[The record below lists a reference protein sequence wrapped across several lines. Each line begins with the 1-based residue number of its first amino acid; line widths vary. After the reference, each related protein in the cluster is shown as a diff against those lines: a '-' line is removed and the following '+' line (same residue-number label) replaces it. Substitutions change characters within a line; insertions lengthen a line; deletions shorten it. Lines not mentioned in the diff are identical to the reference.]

1 MTQITLDPREGGGA
15 SPLAGG
21 LSGAMIGRA
30 VGDAFVKLNPVK
42 LVKNP
47 VIFTTWIVAL
57 LSTISAAAAMAGGQ
71 SAGFAVQL
79 ALWLWATVLFANVA
93 ESVAEGRGKAAA
105 DSLRATRVTT
115 KAKLIVDPETGT
127 VIPTN
132 ASDLEIGSVILV
144 EAGDVIASDGE
155 IIEGVASVN
164 EAAIT
169 GESAPVIR
177 ESGGDRSA
185 VTGGTTVVSDWI
197 KVRITATRKP

>member
-1 MTQITLDPREGGGA
+1 MTQITLDPRGGEPGEGGR
-15 SPLAGG
+15 STPIAGG

-30 VGDAFVKLNPVK
+30 VGEAFLKLNPAK

-57 LSTISAAAAMAGGQ
+57 LATVSAVAAVVGGQ

-79 ALWLWATVLFANVA
+79 ALWLWATVLFANIA

-127 VIPTN
+127 VVPTS
-132 ASDLEIGSVILV
+132 ASDLEVGSIILV

-164 EAAIT
+164 
-169 GESAPVIR
+169 
-177 ESGGDRSA
+177 
-185 VTGGTTVVSDWI
+185 
-197 KVRITATRKP
+197 

>member
-115 KAKLIVDPETGT
+115 KAKLIVDPETGM
-127 VIPTN
+127 VISTN

-197 KVRITATRKP
+197 KVRIT

>member
-115 KAKLIVDPETGT
+115 KAKLIVDPETGM

-144 EAGDVIASDGE
+144 EAGDVIASDG
-155 IIEGVASVN
+155 
-164 EAAIT
+164 
-169 GESAPVIR
+169 
-177 ESGGDRSA
+177 
-185 VTGGTTVVSDWI
+185 
-197 KVRITATRKP
+197 